1 MPLTVELV
9 SPEDKL
15 FSGEADMVV
24 ARTKGGGDIA
34 FQPGHV
40 PFIGSLEVWSVEL
53 VQGDGSRET
62 IAVHQGFVSLANDK
76 VTVLSDVAE
85 LASSIDVGRAQAAKQ
100 RAEGHLG
107 GDADNDRATAALRRA
122 DLRLRVAGVGTA

>member
-9 SPEDKL
+9 SPEDML

-40 PFIGSLEVWSVEL
+40 PFIGSLEVWSVDL

-85 LASSIDVGRAQAAKQ
+85 LASSIDVPRARDAKA
-100 RAEGHLG
+100 RAEASLG
-107 GDADNDRATAALRRA
+107 SDTEDNEAADALRRA
-122 DLRLRVAGVGTA
+122 DLRLRVAGVSAD

>member
-9 SPEDKL
+9 SPEDML

-85 LASSIDVGRAQAAKQ
+85 LASTIDVGRAQAAKQ

-107 GDADNDRATAALRRA
+107 GDADNDRAAYALRRA
-122 DLRLRVAGVGTA
+122 DLRLRVAGVGSD